1 MKFGILKYKRNTLGG
16 VIIHLFLAGVLLGI
30 LCVLYFFAYLPNT
43 TNHGQSITVPNI
55 EGMQLEELEDFLVKR
70 NLRYEINDSSYSEEY
85 PPLTV
90 LKQYPQAGSKVKE
103 GRNIFISINRLNPP
117 TVPVPN
123 LVDGSVVNAEAVLRS
138 NELKRGKI
146 ELVPGP
152 FNVVKEMKFQ
162 GQVIA
167 PSERVPKGSIIDLVV
182 MDGGSKDFEA
192 PDYTGQTLE
201 DAKVVIFGSN
211 LNLGNVVIVGDTTGG
226 GAVVI
231 RQKPEAKEII
241 KVGDVVDLW
250 IGKPSTSDSD
260 EEEVEN

>member
-1 MKFGILKYKRNTLGG
+1 MSFSILKYKRNTLGG
-16 VIIHLFLAGVLLGI
+16 VIIHLLLAGALI
-30 LCVLYFFAYLPNT
+30 ATLCILYFFAYLPNT

-55 EGMQLEELEDFLVKR
+55 EGMQLNALEDFLVKR
-70 NLRYEINDSSYSEEY
+70 NLRYEINDSSYTEEY

-90 LKQYPQAGSKVKE
+90 LKQYPRAGSKVKE

-123 LVDGSVVNAEAVLRS
+123 LIDGSVVNAEAVLRS

-167 PSERVPKGSIIDLVV
+167 PSERVPKGSVIDLVV

-192 PDYTGQTLE
+192 PDYTGLSLE
-201 DAKVVIFGSN
+201 DAKVIIFGSN
-211 LNLGNVVIVGDTTGG
+211 LNLGNVFVEGDTTGG
-226 GAVVI
+226 GVVI
-231 RQKPEAKEII
+231 RQKPEAKENI

-250 IGKPSTSDSD
+250 IGKPDTSNSDD
-260 EEEVEN
+260 EEQDN